1 MCFNETSLFL
11 IVLGS
16 RRQNT
21 IKLMVVNTK
30 APVTVAATTITANFI
45 VCFELSNLRASV
57 SVVFEMLVVF
67 FELKAET
74 IF

>member
-1 MCFNETSLFL
+1 
-11 IVLGS
+11 
-16 RRQNT
+16 
-21 IKLMVVNTK
+21 MVVNTK
-30 APVTVAATTITANFI
+30 APVTVAATTITANLI